1 MYSLY
6 IYWLYMYLLL
16 MFLTAVN
23 TLNLAVYFDMNST
36 LTLVLSVL
44 SFWALHSSIELVHHD
59 VTRPP
64 PIWHKSIGGLA
75 SDGYFSDCVSDA
87 NNFFNC
93 LASNVAAANNCG
105 STLSLFLVNDGP
117 VYPLLKEI
125 SKEKCWHL
133 SLTFREFDQHF
144 TQLATS
150 LGKKVAA
157 MTLMWKDLN
166 SATLLKVAKCWL
178 QMYSNVYK

>member
-36 LTLVLSVL
+36 LTLVLSVS

-59 VTRPP
+59 VTQPP
-64 PIWHKSIGGLA
+64 PIWHKSIGELA
-75 SDGYFSDCVSDA
+75 
-87 NNFFNC
+87 
-93 LASNVAAANNCG
+93 
-105 STLSLFLVNDGP
+105 
-117 VYPLLKEI
+117 
-125 SKEKCWHL
+125 
-133 SLTFREFDQHF
+133 
-144 TQLATS
+144 TQLAAS

-166 SATLLKVAKCWL
+166 SAALLKFAKCWL
-178 QMYSNVYK
+178 QMYSNVYSKKVNGKNTSQYTITVKNNCHHFWRWGLEAIVNILLI